1 MDVCGHRLV
10 WLGHW
15 PSRYFMFMSTRSAR
29 NPGLYL
35 VKDRAGV
42 QIPVT
47 APCTWIRT
55 GTVVMLD
62 VLQVKPWTRL
72 FYQFIVYRW

>member
-1 MDVCGHRLV
+1 MCGHRLV

-15 PSRYFMFMSTRSAR
+15 PSMCFMCMNMRSAR

-35 VKDRAGV
+35 VEDGAGV

-47 APCTWIRT
+47 ALCIRIH
-55 GTVVMLD
+55 MLES
-62 VLQVKPWTRL
+62 
-72 FYQFIVYRW
+72 

>member
-1 MDVCGHRLV
+1 VCGHRLV

-15 PSRYFMFMSTRSAR
+15 PSKYFMSMNTRSAR

-35 VKDRAGV
+35 FKDRAGV

-47 APCTWIRT
+47 APYTLIRT
-55 GTVVMLD
+55 LGTVDMID
-62 VLQVKPWTRL
+62 VLQVEQCIRL
-72 FYQFIVYRW
+72 SY

>member
-1 MDVCGHRLV
+1 
-10 WLGHW
+10 
-15 PSRYFMFMSTRSAR
+15 MFMSTRSAR

-47 APCTWIRT
+47 APCTLIRT

-72 FYQFIVYRW
+72 FYHRLLLIEDSLYRRLN